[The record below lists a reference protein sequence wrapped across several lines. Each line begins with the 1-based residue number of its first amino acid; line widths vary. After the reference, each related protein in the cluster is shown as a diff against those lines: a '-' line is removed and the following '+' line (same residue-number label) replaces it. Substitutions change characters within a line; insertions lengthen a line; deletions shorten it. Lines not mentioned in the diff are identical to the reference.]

1 MTISEIK
8 INARRMLMGEHSSFG
23 LMALIFLLIRL
34 ISGIVPSFIFSDIT
48 APVQFISAF
57 LLSYL
62 LKVLADMFGVGL
74 SKIAYNISTQ
84 RELSPSDIFYAFFN
98 QSDQFLKIK
107 LLFAG
112 IQTILGIPV
121 TLLPVISEK
130 YNFSTP
136 LYYAILLGGSFLSIF
151 ISFLIT
157 IRLSYSIYILF
168 DDKSLTAMKALKESI
183 RLTKGYYGRI
193 FLLQLSFIGMH
204 LLSILSLA
212 LGYTLTLP
220 YIKTS
225 EAILYN
231 ELNGHE

>member
-34 ISGIVPSFIFSDIT
+34 ISGIAPSFVFSDAS
-48 APVQFISAF
+48 APIQYISAF

-74 SKIAYNISTQ
+74 SKISYDISAQ
-84 RELSPSDIFYAFFN
+84 KSFSPSDILYAFFN

-112 IQTILGIPV
+112 IQTILGIPI

-136 LYYAILLGGSFLSIF
+136 IYYAILLGGSLLAMF

-157 IRLSYSIYILF
+157 IRLSYSIYALF
-168 DDKSLTAMKALKESI
+168 DDRSLTAIGALKESI
-183 RLTKGYYGRI
+183 RLTKGSYTRI

-204 LLSILSLA
+204 ILSVLSLA
-212 LGYTLTLP
+212 FGYILTLP

-231 ELNGHE
+231 ELKKCE

>member
-8 INARRMLMGEHSSFG
+8 TNARRMLMGEHSSFG
-23 LMALIFLLIRL
+23 LMTFIFLLIRL
-34 ISGIVPSFIFSDIT
+34 IAGIVPSFIFSDVSASI
-48 APVQFISAF
+48 QFILAF

-62 LKVLADMFGVGL
+62 LTVLSDMFGVGL
-74 SKIAYNISTQ
+74 SKISYDISIQ
-84 RELSPSDIFYAFFN
+84 RDFSPSDILYAFFN

-112 IQTILGIPV
+112 IQTIFGIPV
-121 TLLPVISEK
+121 TLLPVISQK

-136 LYYAILLGGSFLSIF
+136 LYYAILLGGSLLAIF

-157 IRLSYSIYILF
+157 LRLSYSIYALF
-168 DDKSLTAMKALKESI
+168 DDRSLTAIEALKESI
-183 RLTKGYYGRI
+183 RLTKGSYIRI
-193 FLLQLSFIGMH
+193 FLLQISFIGMH

-212 LGYTLTLP
+212 LGYILTLP

-231 ELNGHE
+231 ELN